1 MVILQCLVFD
11 WILVNVFKV
20 DVEHY
25 WPLNADVTV
34 YGSFTVPSDGRVG
47 VNKGGGE
54 LERPFE
60 VSAQGTDSSSVRVSQ
75 KESTTTEQMLEF
87 GVTDDSGQFEE
98 TASIS
103 VGKILMRKSHAWRA
117 YSHAVLNV
125 W

>member
-34 YGSFTVPSDGRVG
+34 YGSFTVTSDGRVG
-47 VNKGGGE
+47 VKGGGE
-54 LERPFE
+54 LERP
-60 VSAQGTDSSSVRVSQ
+60 SKYQHRARTHHPCASV

-87 GVTDDSGQFEE
+87 GLRTIW
-98 TASIS
+98 AI
-103 VGKILMRKSHAWRA
+103 
-117 YSHAVLNV
+117 
-125 W
+125 